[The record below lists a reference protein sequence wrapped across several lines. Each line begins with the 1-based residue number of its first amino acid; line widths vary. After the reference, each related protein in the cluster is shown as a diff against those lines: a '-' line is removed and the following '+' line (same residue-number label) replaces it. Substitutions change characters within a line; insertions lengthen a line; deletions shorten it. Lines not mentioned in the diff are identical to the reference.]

1 MSLKKTKEL
10 KHYLALGVI
19 LAVGF
24 WLYWAFNFNR
34 QIQVWITVGIGCAY
48 VLWGIIHHA
57 LRGELYFRII
67 LEYLL
72 VAGLACTFT
81 IFLLLR

>member
-1 MSLKKTKEL
+1 MKEV

-24 WLYWAFNFNR
+24 WLYWVFNFNR
-34 QIQVWITVGIGCAY
+34 QVQVWITVGMGCAY

-57 LRGELYFRII
+57 LRRELYLRII

>member
-1 MSLKKTKEL
+1 MKEA

-34 QIQVWITVGIGCAY
+34 QIQVWITVGMGCAY

-57 LRGELYFRII
+57 LRRELYFRIV

-72 VAGLACTFT
+72 VVVLACTFA

>member
-1 MSLKKTKEL
+1 MKEL
-10 KHYLALGVI
+10 KSYLALLTI

-24 WLYWAFNFNR
+24 GLYWMFNFNR
-34 QIQVWITVGIGCAY
+34 QVQVWITIGLGCAY
-48 VLWGIIHHA
+48 VLWGMVYHA
-57 LRGELYFRII
+57 LRRELYLRII

-72 VAGLACTFT
+72 VAGLGCSFM

>member
-1 MSLKKTKEL
+1 MKEI
-10 KHYLALGVI
+10 KQYLALGVI

-34 QIQVWITVGIGCAY
+34 QIQVWITIGMGCAY
-48 VLWGIIHHA
+48 VLWGIVYHA
-57 LRGELYFRII
+57 FRRELYFRII

>member
-1 MSLKKTKEL
+1 MKEV
-10 KHYLALGVI
+10 KHYLGLLAI

-24 WLYWAFNFNR
+24 GLYWMFNFNR
-34 QIQVWITVGIGCAY
+34 QVQVWITIGMGCVY
-48 VLWGIIHHA
+48 VLWGMIYHA
-57 LRGELYFRII
+57 LRRELYLRII

-72 VAGLACTFT
+72 VAGLACTVV

>member
-1 MSLKKTKEL
+1 MKEA

-24 WLYWAFNFNR
+24 WLYWVFNFNR

-57 LRGELYFRII
+57 LRRELYFRVV

-72 VAGLACTFT
+72 VASLACTFA

>member
-1 MSLKKTKEL
+1 MKEA

-24 WLYWAFNFNR
+24 WLYWVFNFNR
-34 QIQVWITVGIGCAY
+34 QIQVWITVGMGCAY
-48 VLWGIIHHA
+48 VLWGIIYHT
-57 LRGELYFRII
+57 LRKELYFRII

-72 VAGLACTFT
+72 VSILACTL
-81 IFLLLR
+81 IVFLLLRS

>member
-1 MSLKKTKEL
+1 MKEA
-10 KHYLALGVI
+10 KHYLTLGAV

-24 WLYWAFNFNR
+24 GLYWMFNFNR
-34 QIQVWITVGIGCAY
+34 QVQIWITIGMGCVY
-48 VLWGIIHHA
+48 VLWGMIYHA
-57 LRGELYFRII
+57 LRRELYLRII

-81 IFLLLR
+81 IFLLSR